1 MNHDEESTLAT
12 YLREINRIPLLT
24 REQEDS
30 ISRRAIAGDKD
41 AQARLVEANL
51 RFVINV
57 AKQYQNQGLPLED
70 IVSEG
75 NIGLMNAVERYDPD
89 KGYHFISYAVWW
101 IRQSILK
108 AIYEKS
114 RMIRLPLNRV
124 NELVQ
129 IEKIRKVMLTE
140 TGDDPSDKEI
150 ADITGI
156 KVKDVS
162 SLLTISRDPISLE
175 LPAYE
180 EGDSSALGEF
190 VEDDFHDSPDK
201 PALMSSLSDD
211 IESILDT
218 LDDKEAEIIRHRFGL
233 GGREPLSLKDIGN
246 FYGLTKERIRQIE
259 KKALD
264 RLRHPSRR
272 QYLQDYIAA

>member
-24 REQEDS
+24 REQEDA

-129 IEKIRKVMLTE
+129 IEKIRKLMLTE
-140 TGDDPSDKEI
+140 TGDDPSDREI

-162 SLLTISRDPISLE
+162 SLLTVSRDPISLE

-180 EGDSSALGEF
+180 EDGSSSLGEF
-190 VEDDFHDSPDK
+190 IEDDFHDSPDK